1 MRLSKFNDM
10 KYRIIACI
18 IVLFSACIDKSKEKG
33 IDSEKVYVI
42 PLNEAND
49 HVDNIPIKLSEHFSS
64 FEYLKLETSPNCLLG
79 NGKRTVEFRIT
90 PRYIYSGGKK
100 FLRKDGRFVHNMGK
114 IGKGPGEY
122 IDFSSIDIDTVTYQY
137 FVLSYANNLM
147 IYSDS
152 NRFIKSIEIKDQLL
166 NNIKYLGNNRL
177 ALIRDMSVVENPY
190 LGMKII
196 DLSNGIEKFK
206 LGNETF
212 SRIQKSMST
221 SLNSS
226 LGIGRICTWEYGNK
240 DYYFDPLCDTIYSM
254 SRNGLSPVAFID
266 RGKYRPSYETMA
278 DDKAFEASR
287 AKYFEISSIQQIDSS
302 LFIYYITGFRKNI
315 KAFYA
320 IYNQKNGEI
329 KTHQLP
335 DPLFDNDIN
344 ILPVYSLNK
353 IEGEDRYYFYIDA
366 FEIINSILPK
376 LSKMDHNMMSEEN
389 KKLYHAIKNVNINDN
404 PILCII
410 H

>member
-1 MRLSKFNDM
+1 M
-10 KYRIIACI
+10 KYRIATCI
-18 IVLFSACIDKSKEKG
+18 IVLFSACIHKSDR
-33 IDSEKVYVI
+33 IRNDNVNVI
-42 PLNEAND
+42 PLKEAIN
-49 HVDNIPIKLSEHFSS
+49 HVDNKPIKLSEHFSG
-64 FEYLKLETSPNCLLG
+64 FEYLKLETSPNCMLG
-79 NGKRTVEFRIT
+79 SGKRATQFIIT
-90 PRYIYSGGKK
+90 PKYIYSEGKK
-100 FLRKDGRFVHNMGK
+100 FLRNDGRFVHDMGK
-114 IGKGPGEY
+114 TGNGPGEY
-122 IDFSSIDIDTVTYQY
+122 VRLFSVDIDTVTYQY
-137 FVLSYANNLM
+137 FVLSNINKLM
-147 IYSDS
+147 VYSDS
-152 NRFIKSIEIKDQLL
+152 NRFLKSMEIKEKSLV
-166 NNIKYLGNNRL
+166 NIKYLGNNQL
-177 ALIRDMSVVENPY
+177 ALMRYPSGVENPY
-190 LGMKII
+190 LGIKVI
-196 DLSNGIEKFK
+196 DLLTGEEKFK
-206 LGNETF
+206 LGNEPF

-320 IYNQKNGEI
+320 IYNQKNGEMI
-329 KTHQLP
+329 THQLP

-366 FEIINSILPK
+366 FEIVNTILPK
-376 LSKMDHNMMSEEN
+376 LRKMDQTTMSEEN